1 MGYISLRWFVS
12 RMGSRRTY
20 RQVLLG
26 EAKRQANIE
35 VLVPRDLHT
44 KLTLQCPTQAK
55 ASGEPRMPGGSRS
68 F

>member
-1 MGYISLRWFVS
+1 MGTSA
-12 RMGSRRTY
+12 
-20 RQVLLG
+20 LLG